1 MIRLQ
6 EMVRFYIAWHNIPT
20 YKIETDIGIKKTSIR
35 RFLYEDKYA
44 TSNEVLLKIMDWA
57 IQEVPDD
64 ERGIYIDPARGTRSK
79 KPTVEQMTESLE

>member
-20 YKIETDIGIKKTSIR
+20 GKIETDIGIKKTSIR
-35 RFLYEDKYA
+35 RFLYEDKYT

-64 ERGIYIDPARGTRSK
+64 ERGIYIDPTRDTRSK
-79 KPTVEQMTESLE
+79 KSTTGQTPES